1 MRNTLVA
8 CNSHRAREEMGKSR
22 DDVSRAPSAAEVT
35 SVQYSALDNSAPLH
49 RSSTRISATESL
61 ENFLSCV
68 KNHSSASISK
78 DGSNSTHKCMV

>member
-8 CNSHRAREEMGKSR
+8 SNSHRAREETGKSR

-61 ENFLSCV
+61 ENLRP
-68 KNHSSASISK
+68 NR
-78 DGSNSTHKCMV
+78 